1 MSAHLVKGDDP
12 ILRSD
17 TLEALVA
24 DLIDADDRSL
34 AVEDLTVPGRSSEGE
49 VGGADVRQ
57 AVVAAAVHAAQC
69 PPFMTGVRVV
79 LLRDIGNLAA
89 ADVAPLVEYL
99 ADPLDTTE
107 LVLVAGGG
115 KIPDALTKA
124 LRDTKAAEHG
134 VAGRKVEDVLS
145 DALEDAGIAL
155 RADAV
160 AVVKA
165 RVGEEAGRI
174 PAIVEVLA
182 ATYGPDVNLSVADI
196 EPYLGNAGSVPAYL
210 LTGAIE
216 EGDVAAALE
225 LLHRLLTATGPQQ
238 PRPMHP
244 LQVLA
249 MLHNWMRRVARLD
262 DPEIGGT
269 EDAVAALGGRVH
281 RFPAGKALDHSRRIG
296 TEGIREAYGW
306 LAQADLDLKGERAI
320 PEDAVME
327 VLVARLAA
335 QAARAGARPRKKSGT
350 RSRR

>member
-12 ILRSD
+12 ILRTD
-17 TLEALVA
+17 TLEALVGE
-24 DLIDADDRSL
+24 LIGSDDRSL
-34 AVEDLTVPGRSSEGE
+34 AVEDLTVPGRGSEGE
-49 VGGADVRQ
+49 SGGADVRQ
-57 AVVAAAVHAAQC
+57 ALVAAAVLAAQS

-79 LLRDIGNLAA
+79 VLRDAGNLAA

-115 KIPDALTKA
+115 KIPESLTKA
-124 LRDTKAAEHG
+124 LRDSKATEHG
-134 VAGRKVEDVLS
+134 VASPKVEDVLG
-145 DALEDAGIAL
+145 DALDDAGL
-155 RADAV
+155 SLQADAV
-160 AVVKA
+160 AAIKA

-182 ATYGPDVNLSVADI
+182 ATYGPDARLSAAAV
-196 EPYLGNAGSVPAYL
+196 EPYLGDAGSVPAYL

-216 EGDVAAALE
+216 DGHVATALE

-238 PRPMHP
+238 PKPMHP

-249 MLHNWMRRVARLD
+249 MLHTWMRRVARLD

-269 EDAVAALGGRVH
+269 DDAVAALGGRVH
-281 RFPAGKALDHSRRIG
+281 KFPARKALDHSRRIG
-296 TEGIREAYGW
+296 TDGIREAYGW

-335 QAARAGARPRKKSGT
+335 QAARAGARPRKKSG
-350 RSRR
+350 SRR

>member
-12 ILRSD
+12 ILRTD
-17 TLEALVA
+17 TLEALVGE
-24 DLIDADDRSL
+24 LIGSDDRSL
-34 AVEDLTVPGRSSEGE
+34 AVEDLTVPGRGSEGE
-49 VGGADVRQ
+49 SGGADVRQ
-57 AVVAAAVHAAQC
+57 AVVAAAVLAAQS

-79 LLRDIGNLAA
+79 VLRDAGNLAA

-107 LVLVAGGG
+107 LVLVVGGG
-115 KIPDALTKA
+115 KIPESLTKA
-124 LRDTKAAEHG
+124 LRDSKAAEHG
-134 VAGRKVEDVLS
+134 VASPKVEDVLG
-145 DALEDAGIAL
+145 DALDDAGVSL
-155 RADAV
+155 QADAV
-160 AVVKA
+160 AAIKA
-165 RVGEEAGRI
+165 RVGEEAGRV

-182 ATYGPDVNLSVADI
+182 ATYGPDARLSAAAV
-196 EPYLGNAGSVPAYL
+196 EPYLGDAGSVPAYL

-216 EGDVAAALE
+216 DGHVATALE

-238 PRPMHP
+238 PKPMHP

-269 EDAVAALGGRVH
+269 DDAVAALGGRVH
-281 RFPAGKALDHSRRIG
+281 KFPARKALDHSRRIG
-296 TEGIREAYGW
+296 TDGIREAYGW

-335 QAARAGARPRKKSGT
+335 QAARAGARPRKKSG
-350 RSRR
+350 SRR